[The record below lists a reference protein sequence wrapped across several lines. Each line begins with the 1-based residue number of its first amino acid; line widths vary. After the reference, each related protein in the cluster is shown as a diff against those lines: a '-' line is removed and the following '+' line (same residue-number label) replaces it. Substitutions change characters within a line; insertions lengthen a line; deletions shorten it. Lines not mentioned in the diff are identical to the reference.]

1 MSRTARVA
9 TPAEGA
15 SQPTICVPVTF
26 DGGAAFIAESIPKAL
41 VDHTL
46 PRTFPKEWCE
56 QQGLKEEPGSAA
68 VIRSF
73 NGSSV
78 ALISLDATYNKLEH
92 YRLAG
97 AAAVRVARDT
107 NLAFF
112 LPIDSIEE
120 PGEAAQ
126 ALVEGAL
133 LSAYRFKK
141 SDDVPATFDVVPLGS
156 PLPSI
161 ETHDE
166 VVEGV
171 TRGVVVA
178 DGVNWAKRLID
189 TPPGDMTPKE
199 LAKQVVK
206 RLKDDPNVE
215 VDVWTESK
223 IREERL
229 GGLLGVGA
237 GSVQPTRLVYATY
250 EPKGKDLVHVVLVGK
265 GVTFDSGGLSIKS
278 GAGMMTMKTDMSG
291 SAIVMT
297 ALSIAS
303 RLGLELRVTAI
314 APMTENLPSDRA
326 TKPGDVLTIRN
337 GLTIEVL
344 NTDAEGRLIL
354 ADGLSLAVEAN
365 PDAIVDVATL
375 TGAQVVALGDEVGA
389 MYVTTE
395 ELADYF
401 SAASARSGEVL
412 WRMPL
417 AASYETHIDSDVADM
432 KNIGKTGQAGS
443 ISAALLLQRFTDG
456 RPWVHLDIAGPARA
470 EGSRGYVT
478 KGATAFSARTIVEF
492 LSAVAAE
499 ANGIG
504 DDETAEDVVTDTE
517 VIAGS
522 TVESEGDGDSEGEV
536 DSDSDIDSDSDSDS
550 DSGSQGEG

>member
-1 MSRTARVA
+1 MPRSARVV

-15 SQPTICVPVTF
+15 SQPTICIPVTF
-26 DGGAAFIAESIPKAL
+26 DGGAAFVAESVPLAL
-41 VDHTL
+41 ADHTL
-46 PRTFPKEWCE
+46 PRTFSKQWCE
-56 QQGLKEEPGSAA
+56 QQGLKEEPGSVA

-73 NGSSV
+73 DGSSI
-78 ALISLDATYNKLEH
+78 ALISLQSTYNKLEH

-107 NLAFF
+107 NVAFF
-112 LPIDSIEE
+112 LPTDGIEE

-141 SDDVPATFDVVPLGS
+141 SGDVEATFDVVPLGT

-161 ETHDE
+161 DTHDE
-166 VVEGV
+166 VVDGV
-171 TRGVVVA
+171 SRGAVVA
-178 DGVNWAKRLID
+178 EGVNWAKRLVD
-189 TPPGDMTPKE
+189 TPAGNMPPKE
-199 LAKQVVK
+199 LAKQVAK
-206 RLKDDPNVE
+206 RLKDDPFVE
-215 VDVWTESK
+215 VGVWTESR
-223 IREERL
+223 IRDERL

-237 GSVQPTRLVYATY
+237 GSAQPTRLVYATY
-250 EPKGKDLVHVVLVGK
+250 IPQGDDLVHIVLVGK
-265 GVTFDSGGLSIKS
+265 GVTFDSGGLSLKT
-278 GAGMMTMKTDMSG
+278 GAGMMTMKTDMTG
-291 SAIVMT
+291 SAIVT
-297 ALSIAS
+297 AALSIAS
-303 RLGLELRVTAI
+303 RLGLQLQVTAI

-337 GLTIEVL
+337 GMTIEVL

-401 SAASARSGEVL
+401 AEASERSGEML

-417 AASYETHIDSDVADM
+417 PATYESHIDSDVADM

-470 EGSRGYVT
+470 ESAKGYVT
-478 KGATAFSARTIVEF
+478 KGATAFSLRTIVEF

-499 ANGIG
+499 THGRHAY
-504 DDETAEDVVTDTE
+504 DDADEVDDEDVVEDAADNEAENDE
-517 VIAGS
+517 VGVAD
-522 TVESEGDGDSEGEV
+522 VEPEAVPEV
-536 DSDSDIDSDSDSDS
+536 
-550 DSGSQGEG
+550 EF

>member
-1 MSRTARVA
+1 MSRTARVV

-26 DGGAAFIAESIPKAL
+26 DGGAAFIAESVPLAL
-41 VDHTL
+41 ADHTL
-46 PRTFPKEWCE
+46 PRTFSKQWCE

-73 NGSSV
+73 DGSSV
-78 ALISLDATYNKLEH
+78 ALISLDSTYNKLEH

-107 NLAFF
+107 NVAFF
-112 LPIDSIEE
+112 LPTDGIEE

-133 LSAYRFKK
+133 LCAYRFKK
-141 SDDVPATFDVVPLGS
+141 KDDVEANFDVVPLGS

-171 TRGVVVA
+171 TRGAVVA
-178 DGVNWAKRLID
+178 DGVNWAKRLVD
-189 TPPGDMTPKE
+189 TPPGDMAPKE
-199 LAKQVVK
+199 LAKQVAK
-206 RLKDDPNVE
+206 HLKDDPFVD
-215 VDVWTESK
+215 VDVWTESR

-237 GSVQPTRLVYATY
+237 GSAQPTRLVYATY
-250 EPKGKDLVHVVLVGK
+250 NPQGEDLVHIVLVGK
-265 GVTFDSGGLSIKS
+265 GVTFDSGGLSLKS
-278 GAGMMTMKTDMSG
+278 GAGMMTMKTDMTG

-303 RLGLELRVTAI
+303 RLGLQVRVTAI

-337 GLTIEVL
+337 GMTIEVL

-389 MYVTTE
+389 MYATTE

-401 SAASARSGEVL
+401 SAASERSGEVL

-417 AASYETHIDSDVADM
+417 AASYESHIDSDVADM
-432 KNIGKTGQAGS
+432 KNIGKNGQAGS

-470 EGSRGYVT
+470 EAAKGYVT
-478 KGATAFSARTIVEF
+478 KGATAFSLRTIVEF
-492 LSAVAAE
+492 LSSVAAE
-499 ANGIG
+499 TNGLHEFEEADEN
-504 DDETAEDVVTDTE
+504 DDDVDEGEVEVDEEVDEEVDVVADTE
-517 VIAGS
+517 V
-522 TVESEGDGDSEGEV
+522 ED
-536 DSDSDIDSDSDSDS
+536 
-550 DSGSQGEG
+550 